1 MAILYI
7 LSAAYGIVNHAELN
21 LRKYDIIR
29 ADLCLVQVGLF
40 CLTTNKFRQFRPLT
54 KGFLGRNSAISGG
67 FYSYYS
73 MIFQFVK
80 TFLVFFLFYYSD

>member
-21 LRKYDIIR
+21 LRKYDIFR

-54 KGFLGRNSAISGG
+54 KGFMAGILQDPGASILIIA
-67 FYSYYS
+67 
-73 MIFQFVK
+73 
-80 TFLVFFLFYYSD
+80 